1 MPWNSLNWATNRK
14 FGLDSLELFTI
25 LLMQLKCMVTVHTDC
40 TLQDL
45 ICCWEYPTAIRRCP
59 SSSWKCLQAVFGL
72 SCLSHLFFFFSS
84 LRIHSFAAA
93 NSFSLFVK
101 HFGSC
106 FIHKN
111 LYWAVKLLFFLQFPS
126 LSIQHTS
133 YVFISFSQFVWLSF
147 LFINVFLPC
156 YILFMQHA
164 LP

>member
-1 MPWNSLNWATNRK
+1 MPWNSLNWATNIK

-25 LLMQLKCMVTVHTDC
+25 LLMQLKCMVTVHRDC

-59 SSSWKCLQAVFGL
+59 SSSRKCFQAVFGL
-72 SCLSHLFFFFSS
+72 PVFPTYFFFFFFS

-106 FIHKN
+106 FIHRN
-111 LYWAVKLLFFLQFPS
+111 LHWAVKLLLFLRFPS

-133 YVFISFSQFVWLSF
+133 YVFISFSQFGWLSF

-156 YILFMQHA
+156 YILFM
-164 LP
+164 